1 MTTGKRHKFAI
12 GNKVGK
18 QFTKDYQP
26 SGENK
31 SKGMDIAMQKK
42 RLRKN
47 LTMVLTQSLTGVKDN
62 EKISEI
68 VAKVKEF
75 FPDIPEE
82 EINYGIGAFVNCFIK
97 IQETKNIKHLK
108 TALEI
113 AGVVDANPKVE
124 VNTNIDIMPEK
135 VDIEKLKRIRK
146 EVFDKE

>member
-1 MTTGKRHKFAI
+1 MPRQNNLKNYENTR
-12 GNKVGK
+12 
-18 QFTKDYQP
+18 FTHDRRPNEANRK
-26 SGENK
+26 
-31 SKGMDIAMQKK
+31 KGFDIAMQKQ

-62 EKISEI
+62 AKINEI

-124 VNTNIDIMPEK
+124 INTTIEAKPK
-135 VDIEKLKRIRK
+135 VWDIEELKKIRK
-146 EVFDKE
+146 ALFDK

>member
-31 SKGMDIAMQKK
+31 SKGMDIAYQK
-42 RLRKN
+42 RKFRDT
-47 LTMVLTQSLTGVKDN
+47 LAMVITQSLSGVKDN
-62 EKISEI
+62 VVLEKAREQ
-68 VAKVKEF
+68 VKKLY
-75 FPDIPEE
+75 PDISDED
-82 EINYGIGAFVNCFIK
+82 INYGISTFASCFLE
-97 IQETKNIKHLK
+97 IQKTKDMRQLK
-108 TALEI
+108 TAFEI
-113 AGVVDANPKVE
+113 AGMIEEKPTVE